1 MVEKVKLQSGR
12 EIELKPLTF
21 FQRAEIKD
29 LSLEYYNRNV
39 PVSLTVCGK
48 AVLYASGLSERDLND
63 WDDAEI
69 YEAGAKVFESLT
81 VSDID
86 KKK

>member
-1 MVEKVKLQSGR
+1 MVKLQSGR
-12 EIELKPLTF
+12 EVDLKPLTF

-29 LSLEYYNRNV
+29 LSLEYYNKNV

-48 AVLYASGLSERDLND
+48 AVMYACNLNERELND

-69 YEAGAKVFESLT
+69 YECGAKVFESLV

>member
-1 MVEKVKLQSGR
+1 MVKLESGR

-29 LSLEYYNRNV
+29 LALEYYNKNV

-48 AVLYASGLSERDLND
+48 AVMFACSLSERDLND
-63 WDDAEI
+63 WADEEI
-69 YEAGAKVFESLT
+69 YEAGAKVFETLII
-81 VSDID
+81 SDID